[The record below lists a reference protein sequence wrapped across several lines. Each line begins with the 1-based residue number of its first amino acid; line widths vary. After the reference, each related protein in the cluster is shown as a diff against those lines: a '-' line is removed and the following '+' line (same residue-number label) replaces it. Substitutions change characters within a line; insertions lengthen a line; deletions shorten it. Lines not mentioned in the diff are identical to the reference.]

1 MEDLLT
7 EKYQKMELAQTA
19 SIGMNLLSI
28 TRTRRKSAQRKKALL
43 SFLSVMQKS
52 RATDEY
58 SAVRHLC
65 LALTNRPWF

>member
-28 TRTRRKSAQRKKALL
+28 TRTRRKAEPPMSILQYFINVSHRQINPA
-43 SFLSVMQKS
+43 
-52 RATDEY
+52 
-58 SAVRHLC
+58 
-65 LALTNRPWF
+65 